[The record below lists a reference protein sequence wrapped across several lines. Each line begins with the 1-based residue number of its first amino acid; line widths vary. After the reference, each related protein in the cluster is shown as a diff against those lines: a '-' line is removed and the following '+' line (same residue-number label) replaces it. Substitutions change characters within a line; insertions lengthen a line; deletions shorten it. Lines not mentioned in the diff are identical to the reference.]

1 MKPFPRAR
9 RHPRPVTQTTRATLL
24 AALTTL
30 AAVLVTILQTAAAN
44 APDPAH
50 SAPRITAID
59 ASLSSLVITAD
70 APAGAQR
77 LVLEGA
83 DHGEFGAWRPRAV
96 QRVHAPGPVTFELPL
111 QLAATLGVEMFRVRA
126 DTNDPLPA
134 AFYTGKVNHPAEPSA
149 GGMPILF
156 RGADGSEW
164 VVDTAIPTT
173 PDASSPQRTVAESDI
188 WRLHRD
194 RLYFFNHQR
203 GLQIVD
209 VSRTDAPTLLATFP
223 LPGSGEQMY
232 LLDDRHV
239 ALLAR
244 AQPCEDS
251 WGQNARSAVVI
262 IDVHNDSP
270 RELARVPIEGR
281 ILESRMVGSALYV
294 ASDTWTPR
302 TDDDGS
308 TAESVWVNGTRVL
321 GINLANPGA
330 PVAQPPLWLP
340 GSGNVVA
347 ATERFLLVG
356 VQPPDAR
363 TWWQSRLHVL
373 DIDDPAGAIRD
384 FATLNLD
391 GRLQD
396 KFKLNVH
403 GDILTAITAGP
414 SQPDGAGAWRSV
426 VTTYRLANPAAA
438 APLPAVRLASV
449 EVGHGEQLHATRFD
463 GTRAYVVTF
472 LQIDPLWVIDLA
484 NPEQPRVLGEL
495 EIPGWSSYIHPMGDR
510 LLTVGFDNTTGL
522 RAAVQ
527 LFDVADPAKPSL
539 LAKIPL
545 GHEWSWS
552 EATSDE
558 KALGVF
564 PDQDLVLVPFSSN
577 ASSQQILGV
586 QVIDLARDSLAARGT
601 ITNPDVVPRRTAVSG
616 DRVLAVSAR
625 DLVSVSLADRDRPE
639 IRARLELA
647 YPVDRVLP
655 VGPWLIEISGTKV
668 RTRAAATASE
678 PVALHDLSPLPVL
691 GATLHASH
699 AFILQGQGPETALNG
714 DRWVTNA
721 PGRIVLTTLDTSA
734 LPQLTV
740 AGSATHE
747 LPASVWGDFEPLW
760 PSPDLLVWS
769 PVAHSMPWFYLPGG
783 PWVID
788 FIGTSDATGS
798 TPPPVINAI
807 PLVPIPEPASG
818 PATVADASFAAP
830 DVAILPGFGRWW
842 NPPTQS
848 LFAFDVSNPASPQ
861 AASVVSPPSNATATT
876 RATAVPPDLI
886 YLGFDTQEDRI
897 TATNTYVQIVRE
909 RVTVQREVQVTNVV
923 QVPYETIVTNIS
935 AREFALP
942 AWQLATPLL
951 SNLSAGVLHAVGL
964 DDAGRVLGWGDNRAG
979 QLGSFALINTQSPV
993 TLPFPSPALAAAAAK
1008 WFTLARLAD
1017 GSVWMAGSPL
1027 GPDGPTIPN
1036 GQTPT
1041 TANPVQPV
1049 PGLPP
1054 DVSEIAVGYHH
1065 ALARSSQGPV
1075 LSWGANSHGQLGNG
1089 DVLDAA
1095 SPTPVALPAPAIR
1108 IAAGGLHSLALLAD
1122 GSIAAWGD
1130 MQHALSTPQGPGHAA
1145 LPHTVPAPTAF
1156 QDLAAGDHHALALDA
1171 AGTVW
1176 SWGDALGH
1184 DATPPAL
1191 VPVPVQ
1197 GLPAIRSIAAGR
1209 HLSVAIDAQGQAWSW
1224 GRHTPEPCRVL
1235 IPEPVRTAAARG
1247 SYAIANGVSGR
1258 TYLWQIEDYPTPQA
1272 GTRLALTFLGT
1283 VRTNIAPGIAH
1294 RTETNVTTRTL
1305 TETKWVD
1312 STVTNTYPVHEYFT
1326 HHHLAVFDFSSN
1338 PAKPVSRPPVPIPG
1352 RFEGQSHA
1360 GALIFTTATRS
1371 DPANPANTPTP
1382 TRQILEASA
1391 YDGVDAH
1398 LVAGLEIAN
1407 LTAGDSATVRITPDG
1422 TVWVAKSTSP
1432 ATTTTNTLAV
1442 LGLNPDGR
1450 FVQHAST
1457 ALPAPAHSLDTL
1469 GDLLTAW
1476 SGSNVRIFDWRE
1488 DQAILP
1494 VGQPFDLGCL
1504 LPGLNRLAGDPT
1516 HGVWAPL
1523 GDFGSVR
1530 LP

>member
-1 MKPFPRAR
+1 MKPSHAALR
-9 RHPRPVTQTTRATLL
+9 RPLPAAQTLRATFL
-24 AALTTL
+24 ATLTTL
-30 AAVLVTILQTAAAN
+30 AAAFLPTLQTNAAN
-44 APDPAH
+44 GPTPAH
-50 SAPRITAID
+50 AAPRITAID
-59 ASLSSLVITAD
+59 TSHASLVITAD

-134 AFYTGKVNHPAEPSA
+134 AFYTGKVNHPAEPSP
-149 GGMPILF
+149 GGMPVLF

-164 VVDTAIPTT
+164 VVDTAVPTT
-173 PDASSPQRTVAESDI
+173 PSPTTPQRTVAESDI
-188 WRLHRD
+188 WRLHGE

-209 VSRTDAPTLLATFP
+209 VSRTDAPALLATFP

-239 ALLAR
+239 VLLAR
-244 AQPCEDS
+244 AQPCDDS

-262 IDVHNDSP
+262 IDVHADAP
-270 RELARVPIEGR
+270 REIARIPIEGR
-281 ILESRMVGSALYV
+281 ILESRLVGSALYV

-302 TDDDGS
+302 TDDDDA

-321 GINLANPGA
+321 GIDLANPGA

-340 GSGNVVA
+340 GSGNVVT

-414 SQPDGAGAWRSV
+414 SQPDGSGAWRSV

-510 LLTVGFDNTTGL
+510 LLTVGFDNTSGL

-564 PDQDLVLVPFSSN
+564 PEQNLVLVPFSSN
-577 ASSQQILGV
+577 ASSRQLLGV
-586 QVIDLARDSLAARGT
+586 QIIDLARNTLAARGT
-601 ITNPDVVPRRTAVSG
+601 ITNPDVVPRRTTVSG

-655 VGPWLIEISGTKV
+655 VGPWLIEISGAKV
-668 RTRAAATASE
+668 RTRAATSSSE
-678 PVALHDLSPLPVL
+678 PLAIHELSPLPVL
-691 GATLHASH
+691 GATLHDGH
-699 AFILQGQGPETALNG
+699 AFILQGQGPETAWNG
-714 DRWVTNA
+714 DRWLTNSQ
-721 PGRIVLTTLDTSA
+721 GRILLTTLDTSA

-747 LPASVWGDFEPLW
+747 IPASVWGDFEPLW
-760 PSPDLLVWS
+760 PSPNLLVWS
-769 PVAHSMPWFYLPGG
+769 PVAQSMPWFYFPGG

-788 FIGTSDATGS
+788 FIGTSDAAGS

-807 PLVPIPEPASG
+807 PVVPIPEPA
-818 PATVADASFAAP
+818 TLADSSFAAP
-830 DVAILPGFGRWW
+830 DIAVVPPLWRWW
-842 NPPTQS
+842 NPPSQS
-848 LFAFDVSNPASPQ
+848 LFAFDVSDPAAPQ
-861 AASVVSPPSNATATT
+861 AAATLNPPPNAIATT
-876 RATAVPPDLI
+876 RATAVPPGLI

-897 TATNTYVQIVRE
+897 TATNSYVQIVRE
-909 RVTVQREVQVTNVV
+909 RVSVQREVQVTNVV

-942 AWQLATPLL
+942 AWQLNNPLL
-951 SNLSAGVLHAVGL
+951 SGISAGVLHTVGL

-979 QLGSFALINTQSPV
+979 QLGSFALINTQTPV
-993 TLPFPSPALAAAAAK
+993 SVPFPSPALTVAAAK

-1017 GSVWMAGSPL
+1017 GSVWMAGNPL
-1027 GPDGPTIPN
+1027 GPDGPPMPN
-1036 GQTPT
+1036 GQDPS
-1041 TANPVQPV
+1041 ASGNAVQPV
-1049 PGLPP
+1049 PGLPG
-1054 DVSEIAVGYHH
+1054 DVAEIAVGYHH
-1065 ALARSSQGPV
+1065 ALARSSQGQV
-1075 LSWGANSHGQLGNG
+1075 LAWGANSHGQLGTG
-1089 DVLDAA
+1089 DDLTAV
-1095 SPTPVALPAPAIR
+1095 SPTLVALPTSAVR
-1108 IAAGGLHSLALLAD
+1108 IAAGGLHSLALLTD

-1130 MQHALSTPQGPGHAA
+1130 MQHALSTAEGPGRLA
-1145 LPHTVPAPTAF
+1145 LPHPVPAPTAF

-1191 VPVPVQ
+1191 VPAPVQ

-1224 GRHTPEPCRVL
+1224 GRHTHEPCRVL

-1247 SYAIANGVSGR
+1247 SYAVANGVSGR
-1258 TYLWQIEDYPTPQA
+1258 TYLWQIEDYPIPQS
-1272 GTRLALTFLGT
+1272 GTRLALTFLGN
-1283 VRTNIAPGIAH
+1283 VRTNIAPGIAY
-1294 RTETNVTTRTL
+1294 RTETNVTTRTI

-1312 STVTNTYPVHEYFT
+1312 TTVTNTYPVHEYFT

-1352 RFEGQSHA
+1352 RFEGQSHS

-1371 DPANPANTPTP
+1371 DPPNPANSPTP

-1391 YDGVDAH
+1391 YDGVAAH

-1407 LTAGDSATVRITPDG
+1407 LTAGDSATVRITPRG
-1422 TVWVAKSTSP
+1422 TVWVARSTSS
-1432 ATTTTNTLAV
+1432 ATASTNTLAV

-1450 FVQHAST
+1450 FVQHASIT
-1457 ALPAPAHSLDTL
+1457 LPAPAHSLDTL
-1469 GDLLTAW
+1469 GDLLTTG
-1476 SGSNVRIFDWRE
+1476 SGSSVRIFDGGE
-1488 DQAILP
+1488 NQEILP

-1504 LPGLNRLAGDPT
+1504 LPGLNRLAGDPA
-1516 HGVWAPL
+1516 HGIWAPL